1 MGTRSQHRA
10 LNKTSA
16 QSDIVVR
23 QIGDTMTRDKLL
35 KYFFNSNLA
44 SLAIGTVVLL
54 FASVSFPEA
63 VINTGSESED
73 SAALT
78 DVNSLKA
85 KVKSLLWL
93 IDYAQRNTVLFFR
106 LFLLFTLLM
115 IALSTINLV
124 VIRKARSQSPTARE

>member
-1 MGTRSQHRA
+1 
-10 LNKTSA
+10 
-16 QSDIVVR
+16 
-23 QIGDTMTRDKLL
+23 MTRDKLL